1 MSKTATLRT
10 FRYEDFDH
18 FTTLLSKVKSW
29 LKWRGCV
36 CVVNLE
42 LVGREIS
49 IIVLGKLAAL
59 GIVAWFF

>member
-1 MSKTATLRT
+1 M
-10 FRYEDFDH
+10 
-18 FTTLLSKVKSW
+18 
-29 LKWRGCV
+29 